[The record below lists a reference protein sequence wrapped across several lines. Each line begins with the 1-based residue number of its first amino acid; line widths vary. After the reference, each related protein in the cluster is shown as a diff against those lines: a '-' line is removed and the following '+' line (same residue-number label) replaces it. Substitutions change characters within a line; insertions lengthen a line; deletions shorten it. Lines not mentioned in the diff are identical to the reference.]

1 MKVIIDGKTYEFEQ
15 EKLLYSEI
23 AFIQKKTGL
32 KLQQW
37 QDGLGEMDAFAL
49 GGLVYILRKRA
60 GEQPDWDTLDFDVAS
75 LEIVG
80 EDDEVQEPAPKED
93 APAEPVPAT

>member
-1 MKVIIDGKTYEFEQ
+1 MKVVVDGKTYEFEQ

-23 AFIQKKTGL
+23 AFIQKRTGL
-32 KLQQW
+32 KLQDW
-37 QDGLGEMDAFAL
+37 QQGLAEMDAFAL

-80 EDDEVQEPAPKED
+80 EETDGEPAPKED
-93 APAEPVPAT
+93 APSGAGAVT